1 MRLYIC
7 RHGKAHPDSATGRDF
22 DRQLNERGRAQV
34 EYLAGALADETPRA
48 PLVVASPY
56 VRTQQTAAA
65 IAESLEADL
74 CNDERLAVDAGLHG
88 MLSIIQHQVQR
99 SMPAL
104 VLVGHNP
111 DLSELVGVLLQG
123 PLGGGAFGLKT
134 GMCVAC
140 TVSSPDPVG
149 AGSEASVLRLEED

>member
-22 DRQLNERGRAQV
+22 DRELNERGRAQV
-34 EYLAGALADETPRA
+34 DYLAQALAEEPPRA
-48 PLVVASPY
+48 PLVIASPY
-56 VRTQQTAAA
+56 VRTQQTAAP

-88 MLSIIQHQVQR
+88 MLNIIQHQVQR

-111 DLSELVGVLLQG
+111 DLSQLVGVLLQG
-123 PLGGGAFGLKT
+123 PLGGGAFAVKT
-134 GMCVAC
+134 GMCIAC
-140 TVSSPDPVG
+140 TVNSPDPVG